1 MVGAGHHTVT
11 YLGARRAE
19 GTHNIWAGNVDHY
32 HWHPLLGVTWG
43 PSWGPCPP
51 MAAEIFQMTFIRQ
64 NKPSEGRLHLPRKH
78 LSSQPGTW
86 LLVLQQ
92 LLCITAAVLCLVPGP
107 PAAAPGDLLE
117 MHIQGPAPDLMNQ
130 ARWGAGPPGDS
141 ENTGTQRR
149 RQWKMHK
156 S

>member
-92 LLCITAAVLCLVPGP
+92 LLCESRKV
-107 PAAAPGDLLE
+107 APFYQD
-117 MHIQGPAPDLMNQ
+117 
-130 ARWGAGPPGDS
+130 RC
-141 ENTGTQRR
+141 
-149 RQWKMHK
+149 
-156 S
+156 